1 MKKDLVTTFTNGL
14 GKEHDWTYKDVN
26 AELPPQV
33 IKEACELLTSLDI
46 FEQNGV
52 KLFDSV
58 VTAKIVTTKET
69 EIFDVKN
76 DPKIEKNESLEQRK
90 ASVKTAQPTELPRVK
105 TGNNYDYLFEP
116 SKNAIAKKLEGPV
129 EIPSRHPSLLI
140 NTPQIGE
147 PDIPKIEDNS
157 VSESTKDTT
166 QPDSVKQSRTRK
178 SFLQWIRRKKN
189 QNKDDPDIHSRDPE
203 SYN

>member
-26 AELPPQV
+26 ADLPPQV

-52 KLFDSV
+52 KLFDFV

-116 SKNAIAKKLEGPV
+116 SRNAIAKKLEGPT

-147 PDIPKIEDNS
+147 PAIPKIEDNS
-157 VSESTKDTT
+157 VSEPIEDVT

-189 QNKDDPDIHSRDPE
+189 RNKDDPDIHSRDPE
-203 SYN
+203 SSN